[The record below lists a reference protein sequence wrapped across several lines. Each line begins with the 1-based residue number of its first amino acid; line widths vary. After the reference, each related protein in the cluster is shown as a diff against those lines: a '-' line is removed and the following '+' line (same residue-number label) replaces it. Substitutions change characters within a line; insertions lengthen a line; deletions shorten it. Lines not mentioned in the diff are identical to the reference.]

1 MNSSKFLGVQFMKMS
16 KENKVLIAVLFP
28 VILAFV
34 FFYPRLLIEWLGESN
49 PWTSYLYQYTFGAVF
64 FAIGILLI
72 LKTKACVPGRGRD
85 SLWLKILI
93 AGFIFFASLHGIW
106 VALSLY
112 IPVKGA

>member
-1 MNSSKFLGVQFMKMS
+1 MKMS
-16 KENKVLIAVLFP
+16 KENRVLISVLIP
-28 VILAFV
+28 TTLAFI
-34 FFYPRLLIEWLGESN
+34 FIYPRLLIEWLGESN
-49 PWTSYLYQYTFGAVF
+49 PWTSFLYQYTFGALF
-64 FAIGILLI
+64 FGLGILLI

-93 AGFIFFASLHGIW
+93 GGFLFFFTLHGVW